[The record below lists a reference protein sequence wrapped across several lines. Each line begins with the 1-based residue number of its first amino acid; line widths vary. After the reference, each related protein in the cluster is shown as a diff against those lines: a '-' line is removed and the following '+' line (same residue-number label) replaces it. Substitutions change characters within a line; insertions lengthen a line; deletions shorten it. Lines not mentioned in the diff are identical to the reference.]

1 MKKINLML
9 IAVMA
14 MICAGFSSC
23 SDDDDDYKPSN
34 IEKYQMATDSEVQ
47 TLKSKSGNNKALLLV
62 AFGSTWEKAHKTFAS
77 VKEQFEK
84 SFPEYDVYFSFT
96 STICINRSAAG
107 ENTDAIQF
115 YPPSNYLESLGR
127 SKYAEI
133 RVQSLHVIPGE
144 EFLRMRDTYIKDF
157 KNNSWND
164 LDEEYLEN
172 VQVYAGGP
180 LMYEETD
187 VEKLAGILNSKFSQ
201 KAEEGV
207 VAFMG
212 HGNPEG
218 YDYGS
223 GNLRY
228 TQLEAELQKYST
240 NYFVG
245 TVDMENN
252 FVEDVFNRMQSK
264 GITGGKVTCH
274 PLMSIAGDHAHND
287 MAGVGYT
294 EDELEDSWRGYFA
307 ANNYT
312 CTADD
317 CILEGLAD
325 YKEIVNIYIEH
336 AKNAKQMFAE

>member
-1 MKKINLML
+1 MKKINLLL

-14 MICAGFSSC
+14 VLCAGFSSC

-34 IEKYQMATDSEVQ
+34 IERYQIATDSEVA
-47 TLKSKSGNNKALLLV
+47 TLKAKSGHNKALLLV
-62 AFGSTWEKAHKTFAS
+62 AFGSTWEKAHNTFAS
-77 VKEQFEK
+77 VKKQFEK
-84 SFPEYDVYFSFT
+84 SFPDYDVYFSFT

-107 ENTDAIQF
+107 ENTKAIQY

-127 SKYAEI
+127 NKYAEI

-164 LDEEYLEN
+164 LDEDYLEN
-172 VQVYAGGP
+172 VEIYVGGP
-180 LMYEETD
+180 LMAEEED
-187 VEKLAGILNSKFSQ
+187 VKDLAEILNSEFAD
-201 KAEEGV
+201 KARNGV

-218 YDYGS
+218 YNYGN
-223 GNLRY
+223 GNIRY
-228 TQLEAELQKYST
+228 TQLEEELQTYNR

-252 FVEDVFNRMQSK
+252 LIENVYERMQSK
-264 GITGGKVTCH
+264 GIENGKVTCH

-287 MAGVGYT
+287 MAGVDYT
-294 EDELEDSWRGYFA
+294 EDELEDSWRGFFS
-307 ANNYT
+307 ANGYD
-312 CTADD
+312 CTSGD

-325 YKEIVNIYIEH
+325 YPEIVGIYVSH
-336 AKNAKQMFAE
+336 AKNATRMFAE